1 LPTIKVLKSDIGA
14 LAGEQY
20 TLDELE
26 TALLIAKGEIKGYD
40 QESDEIKI
48 ELNDTNRPDLWSA
61 EGIARQLR
69 SKRLGTGDRYRFY
82 TTRPCA
88 QTNRHRVIV
97 DERLESIRPYISCF
111 RVRGVQLTEEL
122 IGQVIECE
130 DKLAEN
136 LGRKRAVAAIG
147 LSRAAAMKFPIR
159 YRAGDPDADAFVPLD
174 MDRPLTLREILNEH
188 PTGRQYGHIIESAQ
202 YYPFLTDSSGKVIS
216 MPPVINCREL
226 GEVGPSDT
234 DFFIDV
240 TGTDQKV
247 AMLAANIMAADFAD
261 RGGRIVPVTTVYP
274 YSTPLGDEVPAPYD
288 FSERCR
294 VELPLVES
302 TLGVELEMSEVR
314 KLLLEMGHRRVKSV
328 GRGRR
333 TIEVQSQPFRMDLLH
348 PVDVVE
354 DVAISRGY
362 DTFEPIMPERF
373 TVGKSAPI
381 EELCARVREI
391 MVGAGFQESLSPVL
405 SSREALVRKMRLEG
419 AVGGELVEID
429 NVMSELYSILR
440 NSLLPS
446 LLNVESLSSK
456 AAYPHRVFEL
466 GEVASVVGGGG
477 PSTSPHASD
486 SLSTSTSMRLA
497 AYIAHPKAAFSEL
510 HSYLDALFYYL
521 GVEYRLEPASFPSF
535 LDGRAGAVIVGA
547 TAGDSAP
554 AAPVPGGNSAAGGI
568 GMIGE
573 VHPEVLER
581 WGITMPA
588 VAFEISLS
596 ELALRH
602 GF

>member
-1 LPTIKVLKSDIGA
+1 MPTIKVLKSDIGG
-14 LAGEQY
+14 LAGVQY

-40 QESDEIKI
+40 PDTDEIKI

-69 SKRLGTGDRYRFY
+69 SKRLGKGEDYRFY
-82 TTRPCA
+82 TRRPGA
-88 QTNRHRVIV
+88 QANRHKVIV
-97 DERLESIRPYISCF
+97 DERLQYIRPYISCF
-111 RVRGVQLTEEL
+111 RVRGVELTEEL

-130 DKLAEN
+130 DKLAES

-159 YRAGDPDADAFVPLD
+159 YRAGDPDADGFVPLD
-174 MDRPLTLREILNEH
+174 MDRPLKLREILREH
-188 PTGRQYGHIIESAQ
+188 PTGRQYGHIIAANP
-202 YYPFLTDSSGKVIS
+202 YYPFLTDSAGAVIS
-216 MPPVINCREL
+216 MPPVINCRDL
-226 GEVGPSDT
+226 GEVGPADT

-261 RGGRIVPVTTVYP
+261 RGGRIVPVTTLYP
-274 YSTPLGDEVPAPYD
+274 YPTPLGREVPAPYD
-288 FSERCR
+288 LSEPCR
-294 VELPLVES
+294 VEMALVAS
-302 TLGVELEMSEVR
+302 TLGVELETDEVR
-314 KLLLEMGHRRVKSV
+314 RLLLEMGHRRVKAV
-328 GRGRR
+328 GRGKGA
-333 TIEVQSQPFRMDLLH
+333 IEVLPQPFRMDLLH

-362 DTFEPIMPERF
+362 DSFEPIMPERF

-381 EELCARVREI
+381 EELCARAREI

-419 AVGGELVEID
+419 TVEDELVEIE

-466 GEVASVVGGGG
+466 GEVASVLDVE
-477 PSTSPHASD
+477 PV
-486 SLSTSTSMRLA
+486 STSTAMRLA
-497 AYIAHPKAAFSEL
+497 AYIAHPKASFSEL
-510 HSYLDALFYYL
+510 HSYLDALLYYL
-521 GVEYRLEPASFPSF
+521 GVEYRLEPTSYPAY
-535 LDGRAGAVIVGA
+535 LDGRAGSVVVAAGPAARTVITDDA
-547 TAGDSAP
+547 FAGDP
-554 AAPVPGGNSAAGGI
+554 NQPGNVGI
-568 GMIGE
+568 IGE

-581 WGITMPA
+581 WGITMPV

-596 ELALRH
+596 QLALRQA
-602 GF
+602 F